1 MSDAP
6 TFPRLI
12 RQFTAFVGV
21 GAVATALDYA
31 VFFVALQFL
40 GADPVP
46 AALMGYAAGGVLS
59 YLLNR
64 AHVFETERAH
74 RAAVLRFLGVMGVGF
89 LLTGYAMRVF
99 TDAERHHLPSDCRGY
114 LLTLERTGIL
124 SPQQR
129 EIVIERLLALDANE
143 LDVNQL
149 KWVVLMVL
157 SSQPGEELACS
168 RMEDLVFDLPEMPH

>member
-1 MSDAP
+1 MFGVCLRIGTRDLSTERRYAASMSDAP
-6 TFPRLI
+6 AFPRLI

-46 AALMGYAAGGVLS
+46 AALSGYAAGGVLS

-99 TDAERHHLPSDCRGY
+99 TEGFSLAP
-114 LLTLERTGIL
+114 
-124 SPQQR
+124 
-129 EIVIERLLALDANE
+129 LLARILTYG
-143 LDVNQL
+143 
-149 KWVVLMVL
+149 VVL
-157 SSQPGEELACS
+157 
-168 RMEDLVFDLPEMPH
+168 VFNFVAHRFFTFGSK

>member
-6 TFPRLI
+6 AFSRLI

-31 VFFVALQFL
+31 VFFIALQFL
-40 GADPVP
+40 GLDPVP
-46 AALMGYAAGGVLS
+46 AALLGYAAGGVLS

-74 RAAVLRFLGVMGVGF
+74 RAAVVRFMGVMGVGF

-99 TDAERHHLPSDCRGY
+99 TEG
-114 LLTLERTGIL
+114 L
-124 SPQQR
+124 SLAP
-129 EIVIERLLALDANE
+129 LLARILTYG
-143 LDVNQL
+143 
-149 KWVVLMVL
+149 VVL
-157 SSQPGEELACS
+157 
-168 RMEDLVFDLPEMPH
+168 VFNFVAHRFFTFGPK

>member
-6 TFPRLI
+6 AFPRLI

-40 GADPVP
+40 GFDPVP

-99 TDAERHHLPSDCRGY
+99 TDGFSLAP
-114 LLTLERTGIL
+114 
-124 SPQQR
+124 
-129 EIVIERLLALDANE
+129 LLARILTYG
-143 LDVNQL
+143 
-149 KWVVLMVL
+149 VVL
-157 SSQPGEELACS
+157 
-168 RMEDLVFDLPEMPH
+168 VFNFVAHRFFTFGSK

>member
-6 TFPRLI
+6 VFPRLI

-21 GAVATALDYA
+21 GALATALDYA

-46 AALMGYAAGGVLS
+46 AALSGYAAGGVLS

-64 AHVFETERAH
+64 AHVFETARAH

-99 TDAERHHLPSDCRGY
+99 TEGFSLGP
-114 LLTLERTGIL
+114 
-124 SPQQR
+124 
-129 EIVIERLLALDANE
+129 LLARILTYG
-143 LDVNQL
+143 
-149 KWVVLMVL
+149 VVL
-157 SSQPGEELACS
+157 
-168 RMEDLVFDLPEMPH
+168 VFNFVAHRFFTFGPK